1 MALYFL
7 SYDLRKARDYQTL
20 YAELAKFNAIRFL
33 ESDWAFKRINTT
45 AAALRDYFRQ
55 FIDAVDGL
63 MVSEIVDGAW
73 AGWKLIG
80 DPNKLP

>member
-7 SYDLRKARDYQTL
+7 SYDLRKQRNYQTL
-20 YAELAKFNAIRFL
+20 YDELKKFQAVRFL

-45 AAALRDYFRQ
+45 AAGLRDHFRQ
-55 FIDAVDGL
+55 FIDADDGL
-63 MVSEIVDGAW
+63 MVSEIANASW
-73 AGWKLIG
+73 AGWKLLG